1 MTNIINDTQMNGVLN
16 NIVRDVAKAVADKL
30 LETNRQEIEDVVYS
44 YRPQWYKRSN
54 ENQSFKE
61 AWKTEVKTATN
72 THTAELNYEPSTM
85 AMYDPSA
92 DYSDSDFWRHG
103 NKYSGDVREALA
115 EILYEGISGGLFGD
129 GAFSD
134 PRNAYDALIKKCNK
148 SLDKWI
154 KDELRKHGLTTT
166 PTHLKISGTWK

>member
-1 MTNIINDTQMNGVLN
+1 MTNITNDAQMSSILN

-30 LETNRQEIEDVVYS
+30 YQVNREEIEDVVYNV
-44 YRPQWYKRSN
+44 YKPTFYNRTG
-54 ENQSFKE
+54 QFKE
-61 AWKTEVKTATN
+61 AWKTDVKSTTN
-72 THTAELNYEPSTM
+72 THEATLDYKPLETGMQFNPEEWQHGSNYGSP
-85 AMYDPSA
+85 
-92 DYSDSDFWRHG
+92 
-103 NKYSGDVREALA
+103 NDVREALA

-134 PRNAYDALIKKCNK
+134 PRNAYDALIKKCDK

-166 PTHLKISGTWK
+166 PRHLKISGTWE